1 MKRFI
6 VVAILIA
13 TYSGLGTWGWAQGR
27 SQGRGRGEQSKE
39 AKPAAKPEAKPDPK
53 GGPVFGSGE
62 IRIIRD
68 WFGNPTNLKGLPPG
82 LAKRESLPPGLEKQL
97 RRNGSLPPGLEK
109 KIHPFPRDLE
119 VRLPRL
125 PDGQRRMII
134 PGNII
139 LMDTRRNTILDILA
153 NVF

>member
-13 TYSGLGTWGWAQGR
+13 AFGSTAGWAQGK
-27 SQGRGRGEQSKE
+27 SQGRGRGDEG
-39 AKPAAKPEAKPDPK
+39 KPEAKPDAKPNVKADPK
-53 GGPVFGSGE
+53 GGPVFGGGD

-68 WFGNPTNLKGLPPG
+68 WFGNSSNLKGLPPG
-82 LAKRESLPPGLEKQL
+82 LAKRDSLPPGLEKQL

-134 PGNII
+134 PGNVI
-139 LMDTRRNTILDILA
+139 LMDTKRNVILDILA

>member
-13 TYSGLGTWGWAQGR
+13 TFSGPGWAQGK
-27 SQGRGRGEQSKE
+27 SQARGRGDQSKPE
-39 AKPAAKPEAKPDPK
+39 VKSEAKPDPK
-53 GGPVFGSGE
+53 GGPIFGGVE

-82 LAKRESLPPGLEKQL
+82 LAKKESLPPGLEKQL

-125 PDGQRRMII
+125 PDGQRRIVI
-134 PGNII
+134 PGMII
-139 LMDTRRNTILDILA
+139 LMDTRRNTILDILS